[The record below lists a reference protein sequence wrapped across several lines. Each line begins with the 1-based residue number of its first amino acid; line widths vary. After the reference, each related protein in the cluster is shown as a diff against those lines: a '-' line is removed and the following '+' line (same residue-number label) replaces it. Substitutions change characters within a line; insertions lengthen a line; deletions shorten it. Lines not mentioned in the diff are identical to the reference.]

1 MDFLRNAVAGVWGL
15 LKPATTSSNP
25 VIAATEASEK
35 EIDLVIKKSEG
46 LTSYADAA
54 TTEHEKALVNA
65 AETELV
71 SSTNPKKPTKTN
83 IKQKVVRIRTQRG
96 KPKEEAVEDKN
107 LNDINSKVN
116 NSFRANNLAAAANNT
131 NATKSSELSN
141 DLDIARGVVLDDLP
155 IPDNPVQAQAAAQ
168 AAAAAQATPEAAAHF
183 ASLVP
188 QVGIASNRAFEAD
201 NLQYQA
207 NDELNRHKYECLPDV
222 VFEYNEADKQ
232 KLTELRLVL
241 IKKNITTLQFR
252 DSCVA
257 ESAEQLAGI
266 LKNYSGWSIADA
278 DTTRV
283 SQLMMSRFTESWTPY
298 LNCPASVDDESV
310 DTQNR
315 IFYNRVTSCLEAL
328 GTYSIFLSSPW
339 AAYKA
344 TQRPPSISPAHVA
357 PTPPLP
363 APAESY
369 YVKVLIPPYRYV
381 IGPILDFQNIEG
393 RIFIYVKC
401 YDDDTST
408 TGTYFWVYRSQSEGL
423 YRVFFKLV
431 PHDSIEKGYD
441 YTQAT
446 LVHFKLQLALN
457 KYYDRHAQ
465 RGVKNPIVLNTLS
478 RLNYFVGNM
487 SYLQQPTFLD
497 LFPNRA
503 NIIPSFY
510 SIPGEA
516 NTVWTG
522 LWNGYVTHGLKPRYC
537 DRNRA
542 PPAGHQATECYY
554 VCLIPPTPV
563 TPAGTLG
570 MIGHYY
576 TIDARF
582 GPIIHK
588 GFPMDTIYSGMVDI
602 KSDADYRTQL
612 DAYFPAKYPDDAPAA
627 VRLAPLLNYKF
638 SRHGSQYD
646 NTYPY
651 IFCFTTCCLTSG
663 CSSFEFFLEPD
674 RYKKTFWCQGFRD
687 FTALMTPTPATSP
700 VLSPVLHVVIG
711 SMLTEPDFYLLSL
724 RYNILN
730 VEPLKSYYS
739 SDPRIA
745 EYKKSTQ
752 VLMTLGTKER
762 DGSIY
767 QPSIDPYPRHSAN
780 RALKALRDTINTAN
794 IRYKRR
800 FFSSNEE
807 NIKNQR
813 LLVQDKVQR
822 KIEMI
827 KVIAAVA
834 HNTSQTGPG
843 GAGIRVIDTLIQG
856 ARGYGVD
863 PAGFRAQVTAL
874 RAKIGQLLTLQ
885 VTQAPKLRNDLQ
897 SYMYNMLPLPDAM
910 ETPNPAAIP
919 PDGPMRTPYKD
930 AINFIMASP
939 SAAATAV
946 IQYFSSQIL
955 LNGLT
960 EFEDDLTDYALL
972 CLKKNWLGGMMDNAY
987 EASTTMFG
995 DQTHRRLHY
1004 FNNAGE
1010 FIDMGPNN
1018 FTCLNPSDPTNPSVP
1033 YLYLHTSSFD
1043 EVKREVTGDYPVT
1056 VLTLANIYRL
1066 DCYYLKIPGN
1076 IVKSMSIIYQV
1087 SSTIV
1092 YTRDVNPTILQ
1103 AMDMQ
1108 KIPLSFLPDLP
1119 EVLAAKPE
1127 GMVGGAPPK
1136 AAKAAEVAKSTKAAE
1151 VAKSTKEMALAA
1163 AAAKKERQAQAQ
1175 AQLSKKQLEQQ
1186 QRQQRQEQQQ
1196 LKGQIFAL
1204 QNQQGQLEA
1213 HALSLGLNEEQL
1225 PLLASLKPLI
1235 SHLDAHLQPLQ
1246 MEILAPA
1253 LLHQIQ
1259 EEVARL
1265 LARQLL
1271 AQQLLAQQPIL
1282 RQISTL
1288 QTQQIQIEAQV
1299 LRLRITQEQIPFL
1312 VTLNTQMSHFDTYLQ
1327 PLQTRLLEP
1336 AVLHQIQKQV
1346 EEQQAQQ
1353 QQALE
1358 IIQKIQQQQAEQQTQ
1373 QQQAQ
1378 QRQEQ
1383 QQLIGQIST
1392 LQTLQT
1398 QFETEALTL
1407 GLTQE
1412 QLPLLA
1418 SLKPHVLKV
1427 VSQLPQLQGQLLQP
1441 AVLHQIQEELAQ
1453 LLAQQPQAQLL
1464 LAQQVQQIL
1473 AQLAQQAQQAQL
1485 IPEQLTRQQHAQQIL
1500 AQLAQLQKQQ
1510 QLIGQISTLQTEQ
1523 TQLETQVSTLG
1534 LPEKPLENLK
1544 AQVLAVVSQLPQ
1556 LQGQL
1561 LQGQLLQPEL
1571 LQQIQQQAQL
1581 LLAQQPQA
1589 LQEALIQVQ
1598 AQASQQAQQQQAEQ
1612 HQLMGQQAQQQQ
1624 AEQAINQ
1631 QLMGILGPMVYSFL
1645 FSEYT
1650 SCATHR
1656 RVASYGGFFAGK
1668 MMEYFFSTHMQLPS
1682 FFKYF
1687 ESYLKICV
1695 QYNTTALIYD
1705 ADVPPYNLIE
1715 LQRPGAPPPSF
1726 KLPFFQ
1732 YFQKM
1737 KIVLV
1742 PGSAADGSGNAR
1754 YIETIL
1760 QQKTADI
1767 KAISK
1772 FLTND
1777 FMIDP
1782 DVADNGSFYSRGSTL
1797 STASSSTNSSEESK
1811 SFCSFDEDSIGS
1823 SGALEFFLLLAPLE
1837 GSVVGDLNFQN
1848 IDDPGEVGLAPEGGG
1863 NKPRLTTVATTKRNR
1878 KYKSRS
1884 SPKRKSKSN
1893 NKSKSRHK
1901 RNSKV
1906 TNKTF
1911 CRKRKSY
1918 LSRKPFKKQTLRKG
1932 VKR

>member
-1 MDFLRNAVAGVWGL
+1 MEFLRNAVAGVWNL
-15 LKPATTSSNP
+15 LKPATAANP
-25 VIAATEASEK
+25 VIAETEATEK
-35 EIDLVIKKSEG
+35 EIDLVIKKREG

-54 TTEHEKALVNA
+54 TTEPEKALVNA
-65 AETELV
+65 AATELV
-71 SSTNPKKPTKTN
+71 TSTNRAKPTKTN
-83 IKQKVVRIRTQRG
+83 IKEKVVQIRRSRGTQR
-96 KPKEEAVEDKN
+96 ADDVEDKN
-107 LNDINSKVN
+107 LHDIDSKVN
-116 NSFRANNLAAAANNT
+116 NSFTANRQAAIANNNNARGCDT
-131 NATKSSELSN
+131 LSN
-141 DLDIARGVVLDDLP
+141 DLDKARGVVLDNLP
-155 IPDNPVQAQAAAQ
+155 IPISPEQAGQAVLAQAAQAAFNQALHQTGNRDIAQAAAKAVAATGSPAALAAQAAAQ
-168 AAAAAQATPEAAAHF
+168 AAAPEFQAAEELARQAAQTAAQEAAAAQASPEAAAATAAHF
-183 ASLVP
+183 ARLVP
-188 QVGIASNRAFEAD
+188 QVGIASNTAFEAD
-201 NLQYQA
+201 NKQYQA
-207 NDELNRHKYECLPDV
+207 NDELNRQKYECLPDV
-222 VFEYNEADKQ
+222 ICEYNVADKE
-232 KLTELRLVL
+232 KLRQLRYILL
-241 IKKNITTLQFR
+241 QHGISTLQFR

-257 ESAEQLAGI
+257 ESALQLAGI
-266 LKNYSGWSIADA
+266 LKNYNGWASAITDEN
-278 DTTRV
+278 TKTV
-283 SQLMMSRFTESWTPY
+283 SQLMMLKFTESWTSY

-328 GTYSIFLSSPW
+328 GTYSVFLSSPW
-339 AAYKA
+339 AAYRSA
-344 TQRPPSISPAHVA
+344 EHIRYQGQDTLLGVNQPVGAYVP
-357 PTPPLP
+357 PPLLPPFGAPPPPPPPPPP

-369 YVKVLIPPYRYV
+369 YDQVPIGPYLYV

-393 RIFIYVKC
+393 RIFIYIKC
-401 YDDDTST
+401 YDNREYTA
-408 TGTYFWVYRSQSEGL
+408 GTYFWVYRSQSEGL

-457 KYYDRHAQ
+457 TYYERHAQ
-465 RGVKNPIVLNTLS
+465 RGIKNPIILNTLS

-510 SIPGEA
+510 SIPGEG
-516 NTVWTG
+516 NTVWVG
-522 LWNGYVTHGLKPRYC
+522 AWNRYQAIKPQYCGRDRLKPAG
-537 DRNRA
+537 A
-542 PPAGHQATECYY
+542 PHSPAYQPGQPGQLGQTECCY

-576 TIDARF
+576 TIDAHY

-588 GFPMDTIYSGMVDI
+588 GFPMPDIYSGMADI
-602 KSDADYRTQL
+602 KREADYRAQL
-612 DAYFPAKYPDDAPAA
+612 AAYFPEDPTHY
-627 VRLAPLLNYKF
+627 NYKF

-663 CSSFEFFLEPD
+663 GSSFEFFLEPD

-687 FTALMTPTPATSP
+687 FTALMTPPPPNPANPATSP

-711 SMLTEPDFYLLSL
+711 SMLTEPDFYLLSI

-800 FFSSNEE
+800 IFSSNEE

-827 KVIAAVA
+827 KVIAAAA
-834 HNTSQTGPG
+834 HNTSRTGLDADGNPLPLPLPDG
-843 GAGIRVIDTLIQG
+843 APTPAGIQVIRNLIQG
-856 ARGYGVD
+856 AGGGVGPRGFYD
-863 PAGFRAQVTAL
+863 KVTAL
-874 RAKIGQLLTLQ
+874 RAKIAELLLLQ
-885 VTQAPKLRNDLQ
+885 G
-897 SYMYNMLPLPDAM
+897 PLPHQGPRLRVILGGYMDNM
-910 ETPNPAAIP
+910 IVEP
-919 PDGPMRTPYKD
+919 PPIDHQPRTPYKD

-946 IQYFSSQIL
+946 IQYLSSQIL

-987 EASTTMFG
+987 EAFTTMFG
-995 DQTHRRLHY
+995 DQTHRRLYY

-1010 FIDMGPNN
+1010 FAYMGDNN
-1018 FTCLNPSDPTNPSVP
+1018 FTCLDPSNPPVP
-1033 YLYLHTSSFD
+1033 DLYEHKSSFD
-1043 EVKREVTGDYPVT
+1043 EVKREAPTPQNPTGDYPVT

-1092 YTRDVNPTILQ
+1092 YTRDVNPIILQ
-1103 AMDMQ
+1103 AIDMQ

-1119 EVLAAKPE
+1119 EVLAVAPAAPAAADPPQ
-1127 GMVGGAPPK
+1127 GMGGGTPTK
-1136 AAKAAEVAKSTKAAE
+1136 AAKSTKSPKA
-1151 VAKSTKEMALAA
+1151 VAA
-1163 AAAKKERQAQAQ
+1163 AAAVSEPVKVKKSPKAAAAAE
-1175 AQLSKKQLEQQ
+1175 KKLKLAENIKQQ
-1186 QRQQRQEQQQ
+1186 KQQKQQQQQ
-1196 LKGQIFAL
+1196 LMGQI
-1204 QNQQGQLEA
+1204 
-1213 HALSLGLNEEQL
+1213 S
-1225 PLLASLKPLI
+1225 I
-1235 SHLDAHLQPLQ
+1235 
-1246 MEILAPA
+1246 
-1253 LLHQIQ
+1253 
-1259 EEVARL
+1259 
-1265 LARQLL
+1265 
-1271 AQQLLAQQPIL
+1271 
-1282 RQISTL
+1282 L
-1288 QTQQIQIEAQV
+1288 QTQQ
-1299 LRLRITQEQIPFL
+1299 TQL
-1312 VTLNTQMSHFDTYLQ
+1312 
-1327 PLQTRLLEP
+1327 
-1336 AVLHQIQKQV
+1336 
-1346 EEQQAQQ
+1346 
-1353 QQALE
+1353 
-1358 IIQKIQQQQAEQQTQ
+1358 
-1373 QQQAQ
+1373 
-1378 QRQEQ
+1378 
-1383 QQLIGQIST
+1383 
-1392 LQTLQT
+1392 
-1398 QFETEALTL
+1398 ETEALTL
-1407 GLTQE
+1407 GLTQG
-1412 QLPLLA
+1412 QLPLLVDLQTRVTPFVA
-1418 SLKPHVLKV
+1418 
-1427 VSQLPQLQGQLLQP
+1427 QLPQLQGP
-1441 AVLHQIQEELAQ
+1441 
-1453 LLAQQPQAQLL
+1453 
-1464 LAQQVQQIL
+1464 
-1473 AQLAQQAQQAQL
+1473 
-1485 IPEQLTRQQHAQQIL
+1485 
-1500 AQLAQLQKQQ
+1500 
-1510 QLIGQISTLQTEQ
+1510 
-1523 TQLETQVSTLG
+1523 
-1534 LPEKPLENLK
+1534 
-1544 AQVLAVVSQLPQ
+1544 
-1556 LQGQL
+1556 
-1561 LQGQLLQPEL
+1561 L
-1571 LQQIQQQAQL
+1571 LQQDELHHIQQQTLL
-1581 LLAQQPQA
+1581 LLAQQPPALKQA
-1589 LQEALIQVQ
+1589 LSQVQ
-1598 AQASQQAQQQQAEQ
+1598 VQASQQAQQQQAEQ
-1612 HQLMGQQAQQQQ
+1612 HQLMGQQTQQQQ
-1624 AEQAINQ
+1624 AEQRIKEEIER
-1631 QLMGILGPMVYSFL
+1631 ILGPMVYSFL

-1687 ESYLKICV
+1687 ESYLRICI

-1705 ADVPPYNLIE
+1705 AGVPPYNLIE
-1715 LQRPGAPPPSF
+1715 IPPGSSF

-1767 KAISK
+1767 KAISD
-1772 FLTND
+1772 FLTKE

-1782 DVADNGSFYSRGSTL
+1782 DVPDNASVYSRGSTL
-1797 STASSSTNSSEESK
+1797 STASSSTNSSEGSK
-1811 SFCSFDEDSIGS
+1811 TFCSFDEDSIGS

-1837 GSVVGDLNFQN
+1837 GSVVDDRNYEEEEQNLGVGEEADGDA
-1848 IDDPGEVGLAPEGGG
+1848 PGLGGG

-1884 SPKRKSKSN
+1884 SPKRKS
-1893 NKSKSRHK
+1893 KSKSRHK